1 MKIVFSTDQIY
12 LHGGIEKVM
21 ATKANYFADKLD
33 YDVTILTCEQRNNK
47 PCYPLSSK
55 IKFLDLG
62 VDYNREK
69 SYFSPANL
77 AKLPMHF
84 YKLNRALRKLK
95 PNVVIVCNFGF
106 DYYGMPFFYKKAKKI
121 KEFHSS
127 RYFDNKARSENN
139 SFLKNLYFKFN
150 DWIEA
155 KYDHLIVLNKD
166 EVPYYKTQ
174 NVVVIPNPITIP
186 EDVAPLQ
193 SNLVVAAGRISP
205 VKGFDQLIRAW
216 KIIHVNAPEWELH
229 IYGEDYVG
237 TQEKL
242 EQLIA
247 DQQLQNV
254 IFFKGSSTNML
265 QTFQQYSLYAM
276 SSVTE
281 CFPMVLLEALSVGL
295 PVVSFDCPNGPR
307 NIITDGEDGLLADNQ
322 NAEDLAKKMLFLMQ
336 NDEKRL
342 LFGQNAKLNSTYF
355 STAVVMKQWLT
366 LLHS

>member
-21 ATKANYFADKLD
+21 ATKANYFADELG
-33 YDVTILTCEQRNNK
+33 YDVIILTCEQRNNK
-47 PCYPLSSK
+47 PCYPLSDK

-77 AKLPMHF
+77 AKLPLHF
-84 YKLNRALRKLK
+84 YKLNRALRKLQ
-95 PNVVIVCNFGF
+95 PNAVIVCNFGF
-106 DYYGMPFFYKKAKKI
+106 DYYGMPFFYKRAKKI

-127 RYFDNKARSENN
+127 RYFEATARSESK
-139 SFLKNLYFKFN
+139 SFLKKIYYKFN
-150 DWIEA
+150 DWIES
-155 KYDHLIVLNKD
+155 KYDHLVVLNKD
-166 EVPYYKTQ
+166 EVPYYKSQ
-174 NVVVIPNPITIP
+174 SVVIIPNPITIP
-186 EDVAPLQ
+186 DDVAPLN
-193 SNLVVAAGRISP
+193 SNWAVAAGRISP

-216 KIIHVNAPEWELH
+216 KTVHLNAPEWELH
-229 IYGEDYVG
+229 IYGENYVG

-242 EQLIA
+242 ELLITE
-247 DQQLQNV
+247 QQLQKT

-276 SSVTE
+276 SSITE

-307 NIITDGEDGLLADNQ
+307 NIITDGEDGLLAINQ

-336 NDEKRL
+336 NEEKCQ
-342 LFGQNAKLNSTYF
+342 LFGQNAKLNSTHF